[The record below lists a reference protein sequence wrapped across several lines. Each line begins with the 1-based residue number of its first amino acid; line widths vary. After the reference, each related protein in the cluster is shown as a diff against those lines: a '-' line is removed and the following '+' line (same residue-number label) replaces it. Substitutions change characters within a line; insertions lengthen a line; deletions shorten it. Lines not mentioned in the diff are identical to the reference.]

1 MSETAAKTGGA
12 AGDNNNKKYS
22 KLPSAGGSLDEL
34 VQYVT
39 LHVRKPTPLSGVI
52 LPFVPLY
59 LTAFYLWI
67 YVYKTQEHELNALDG
82 AAPEPATNIN
92 AGANDGAAWND
103 IGFIAVVAIA
113 FLHVLTLLF
122 CYWSVHVLAFLTCRR
137 VKQPAPG
144 VLAKVVPTQ
153 NNGNS
158 KIVPIRSLKLED
170 GSPQYYL
177 VFQKTK
183 YVWDAEKATFR
194 AVEFPVN
201 NLLSSYAR
209 SYGLE
214 TEEAIKTATQTYG
227 NNEMEMV
234 VPEFHELFIERAT
247 APFFVFQVFSV
258 GLWCMDDFWYYS
270 LFTLFMLIAFE
281 CTIVKQQ
288 LRNMSEIRK
297 MGNKPHFIYAL
308 RQRKWRHIGSDE
320 LLPGD
325 LVSITRSQNDNIV
338 PCDVVILRGSCIVDE
353 SMLTGESVPQ
363 MKESLESLQDL
374 NTELDVE
381 GDGKLMVLY
390 GGTKVVQ
397 HTAPSKESMRAPDG
411 GCIGYVIRTGFNTS
425 QGKLL
430 RTILFG
436 ANRATE
442 NNAETF
448 AFIAFLMVFAVAAAS
463 YVWVKGSEDPER
475 NRYKLFLECALIL
488 TSIIPPDLP
497 IELTLAVNTSLIQL
511 TKLYVFCT
519 EPFRIPFAGKVQIC
533 CFDKTG
539 TLTTDNLMVEG
550 IAGLRPNGKCVPID
564 EAEDSTIQVL
574 ACCHSL
580 VLLDDGLV
588 GDPLEKAALAAVDWN
603 LTKSDSVIP
612 KRGKLKPLRIV
623 QRYFFSSALKRMSVL
638 AGYLVPFSND
648 INYIGAVKGAPE
660 VIMGMLKEVPSDY
673 EKIYLEYARR
683 GARVMALGIKEFG
696 SLPSHRI
703 RELKREDV
711 ECDLT
716 FAGFVIISC
725 PMKPDSKSVIKELVQ
740 SSHKVLMIT
749 GDSPLTACH
758 VARELRFTHKKMLIL
773 TPPGRLDEWSWMS
786 VDGDQSYPLDIG
798 ITRKNI
804 AMLLATND
812 LCITGEGLLHLKQH
826 HHQYML
832 QLLPQVTVCA
842 RFAPKQKE
850 YIITTLKQLG
860 YYTLMCGDG
869 TNDVGALKHA
879 HVGVSLL
886 TSAPV
891 KRKRTE
897 EELQQINAA
906 ATAAAT
912 AAAAAAN
919 QQLSPRERALR
930 RRQEHMNQTQARLQN
945 ALRDM
950 EEQTMVKLGDASIA
964 APFTSK
970 LSSIVC
976 VNHIIKQ
983 GRCTLVTTLQM
994 FKILALNALIQ
1005 AYCQSVLYIDGVKF
1019 SDTQATIQG
1028 ILVAACFLFITR
1040 SKPLKSLS
1048 KVAPLPNIFNLYT
1061 ISTILTQFAVHF
1073 GALYYLTSEASALAP
1088 PRVGK
1093 VKLYIDMDAD
1103 EKGKYDPNIV
1113 SSTVY
1118 IICISLQVATIAVNY
1133 KGHPFMESLRANRML
1148 MFAIGA
1154 SGALVLLLTSG
1165 AVPGLTEF
1173 FEIVN
1178 FPASVSIF
1186 YLSIFSYRVLNAAP
1200 YCLQFRSKLLTVLIM
1215 DIVGAFLLD
1224 RICSFLFG
1232 ETRRKSKVLNC

>member
-1 MSETAAKTGGA
+1 MSGGKVPGKSVA
-12 AGDNNNKKYS
+12 GGDNNNTNTAKIKEET
-22 KLPSAGGSLDEL
+22 KLDDL
-34 VQYVT
+34 VEYVT
-39 LHVRKPTPLSGVI
+39 LYKRIPTLLSGVI

-59 LTAFYLWI
+59 GIAFYLWI
-67 YVYKTQEHELNALDG
+67 YVYGAG
-82 AAPEPATNIN
+82 AAA
-92 AGANDGAAWND
+92 AGATTAALIGEKQENQTVAEDFTWND
-103 IGFIAVVAIA
+103 VGFIAVVAIA
-113 FLHVLTLLF
+113 FLHILTLLF
-122 CYWSVHVLAFLTCRR
+122 CYWNVHVLAFLTCRR
-137 VKQPAPG
+137 CLKPG
-144 VLAKVVPTQ
+144 LDVLAKVVPTA

-158 KIVPIRSLKLED
+158 KIVPMQYEKNLK
-170 GSPQYYL
+170 QFYMI
-177 VFQKTK
+177 FQKTK
-183 YVWDAEKATFR
+183 YVWHEEKQTFQ
-194 AVEFPVN
+194 AIEFPVN
-201 NLLSSYAR
+201 EELSKYVNSR
-209 SYGLE
+209 GLE
-214 TEEAIKTATQTYG
+214 TEDALKHARVTYG
-227 NNEMEMV
+227 NNEMQMV
-234 VPEFHELFIERAT
+234 VPEFHELFVERAT

-258 GLWCMDDFWYYS
+258 GLWCMDDYWYYS

-297 MGNKPHFIYAL
+297 MGNKPYLIYVL
-308 RQRKWRHIGSDE
+308 RQNKWRHIESNE
-320 LLPGD
+320 LVPGD
-325 LVSITRSQNDNIV
+325 IVSITRSQNDNLV

-363 MKESLESLQDL
+363 MKESLESLDQL
-374 NTELDVE
+374 NTRLDVE
-381 GDGKLMVLY
+381 GEGKLFVLF

-397 HTAPSKESMRAPDG
+397 HTAPTKESMRAPDG
-411 GCIGYVIRTGFNTS
+411 GCIGYVVRTGFNTS

-442 NNAETF
+442 NNVETF

-488 TSIIPPDLP
+488 TAIIPPDLP

-511 TKLYVFCT
+511 TKLFVFCT

-550 IAGLRPNGKCVPID
+550 IAGLTSNSTCQPI
-564 EAEDSTIQVL
+564 EDAPPQSIQVL

-580 VLLDDGLV
+580 ALLDDGLV
-588 GDPLEKAALAAVDWN
+588 GDPLEKATLAAVDWH
-603 LTKSDSVIP
+603 LTKTDSVIP
-612 KRGKLKPLRIV
+612 KRAQMKPLKIV
-623 QRYFFSSALKRMSVL
+623 QRYHFSSALKRMSVL
-638 AGYLVPFSND
+638 ASYLIPYSND

-660 VIMGMLKEVPSDY
+660 VIQKMLTTVPEDY
-673 EKIYLEYARR
+673 EKVYLEYARR
-683 GARVMALGIKEFG
+683 GARVLALGIKEFG
-696 SLPSHRI
+696 SLGVQRI
-703 RELKREDV
+703 RELKRDEV

-725 PMKPDSKSVIKELVQ
+725 PMKPDSKSVIKELIQ
-740 SSHKVLMIT
+740 SSHKVVMIT
-749 GDSPLTACH
+749 GDNPLTACH
-758 VARELRFTHKKMLIL
+758 VAKELRFTRKKLLIL
-773 TPPGRLDEWSWMS
+773 TPPSTEEQPWSWVS
-786 VDGDQSYPLDIG
+786 IDGDQKHPLDTSGRDKSISL
-798 ITRKNI
+798 
-804 AMLLATND
+804 LLATHD
-812 LCITGEGLLHLKQH
+812 LCITGDGLLQLKLNH
-826 HHQYML
+826 PQYML
-832 QLLPQVTVCA
+832 KILPHITVCA

-850 YIITTLKQLG
+850 YVITTLKQLG
-860 YYTLMCGDG
+860 YCTLMCGDG

-879 HVGVSLL
+879 NVGVSLL

-891 KRKRTE
+891 KRKRTD

-906 ATAAAT
+906 AN
-912 AAAAAAN
+912 AAAAAAQAQAN

-930 RRQEHMNQTQARLQN
+930 RRQEHINQTQARLQS

-970 LSSIVC
+970 SSSIMC

-1019 SDTQATIQG
+1019 SDTQATMQG
-1028 ILVAACFLFITR
+1028 IFIAACFLFITR
-1040 SKPLKSLS
+1040 SKPLKTLS
-1048 KVAPLPNIFNLYT
+1048 KVAPLPNIFNFYT
-1061 ISTILTQFAVHF
+1061 ISTILTQFAIHF
-1073 GALYYLTSEASALAP
+1073 GTLYYLTSEASKLAP

-1093 VKLYIDMDAD
+1093 VKLYIDMDAE
-1103 EKGKYDPNIV
+1103 EKTKYDPNIV

-1133 KGHPFMESLRANRML
+1133 KGHPFMESLRSNRML
-1148 MFAIGA
+1148 MYAIGA
-1154 SGALVLLLTSG
+1154 SIALVLLLTTG
-1165 AVPGLTEF
+1165 LAPELTEF
-1173 FEIVN
+1173 FEIID
-1178 FPASVSIF
+1178 FPTD
-1186 YLSIFSYRVLNAAP
+1186 
-1200 YCLQFRSKLLTVLIM
+1200 FRKTLLTVLIL
-1215 DIVGAFLLD
+1215 DILGAFALD

>member
-1 MSETAAKTGGA
+1 MSVSATTGGA
-12 AGDNNNKKYS
+12 AGDNNNKNNKKNYT
-22 KLPSAGGSLDEL
+22 KLPPAALDDL
-34 VQYVT
+34 VKYVT
-39 LHVRKPTPLSGVI
+39 LHVRKPTPLSGVV

-67 YVYKTQEHELNALDG
+67 YVYKSHDIEAVQET
-82 AAPEPATNIN
+82 AAAATNTNEVQPLDN
-92 AGANDGAAWND
+92 AANAAWND

-144 VLAKVVPTQ
+144 VLAKVVPTA

-170 GSPQYYL
+170 GQQQYYL

-183 YVWDAEKATFR
+183 YVWDPDKAIFR

-201 NLLSSYAR
+201 KLLSTYASSR
-209 SYGLE
+209 GLE
-214 TEEAIKTATQTYG
+214 TEQSIKTAMQTYG
-227 NNEMEMV
+227 NNEMDMV

-297 MGNKPHFIYAL
+297 MGNKPYFIYAL
-308 RQRKWRHIGSDE
+308 RQNKWRQIGSDE

-338 PCDVVILRGSCIVDE
+338 PCDVVVLRGTCIVDE

-363 MKESLESLQDL
+363 MKESLESLQQL
-374 NTELDVE
+374 NTELDAE
-381 GDGKLMVLY
+381 GEGKLTVLF

-550 IAGLRPNGKCVPID
+550 IAGLSPNGKCVPID
-564 EAEDSTIQVL
+564 EAEDNTIQVL

-580 VLLDDGLV
+580 AVLDDGMV

-623 QRYFFSSALKRMSVL
+623 QRYHFSSALKRMSVL
-638 AGYLVPFSND
+638 AGYLVPFSNE
-648 INYIGAVKGAPE
+648 IKYIGAVKGAPE
-660 VIMGMLKEVPSDY
+660 VIMGMLKDVPGNY

-696 SLPSHRI
+696 NLSGQSI
-703 RELKREDV
+703 REVKREDV
-711 ECDLT
+711 ECELI

-725 PMKPDSKSVIKELVQ
+725 PMKPDSKAVIKELVQ

-758 VARELRFTHKKMLIL
+758 VARELRFTNKKLVIL
-773 TPPGRLDEWSWMS
+773 TPPQNERDGEWSWVS
-786 VDGDQSYPLDIG
+786 IDGDRTYPLDDSKSS
-798 ITRKNI
+798 KNI
-804 AMLLATND
+804 SMLLSAND
-812 LCITGEGLLHLKQH
+812 LCITGEGLQYMQQA

-832 QLLPQVTVCA
+832 KVLPQVTVCA

-891 KRKRTE
+891 KRNRTE
-897 EELQQINAA
+897 DELRQINAA
-906 ATAAAT
+906 ATAA

-930 RRQEHMNQTQARLQN
+930 RRQEHIDRTQARLQS

-950 EEQTMVKLGDASIA
+950 EDQTMVKLGDASIA

-970 LSSIVC
+970 LSSIMC
-976 VNHIIKQ
+976 VNHIVKQ

-1019 SDTQATIQG
+1019 SDTQATMQG
-1028 ILVAACFLFITR
+1028 IFIAACFLFITR
-1040 SKPLKSLS
+1040 SKPLKTLS

-1073 GALYYLTSEASALAP
+1073 GTLYYLTSEATALAP

-1093 VKLYIDMDAD
+1093 VKLYIDMDNE
-1103 EKGKYDPNIV
+1103 EKTKYDPNIV

-1118 IICISLQVATIAVNY
+1118 IICVSLQVATIAVNY

-1148 MFAIGA
+1148 MCAIGA
-1154 SGALVLLLTSG
+1154 SAALVLFLTTG
-1165 AVPGLTEF
+1165 VVPGLTQF
-1173 FEIVN
+1173 FEIVD
-1178 FPASVSIF
+1178 FPA
-1186 YLSIFSYRVLNAAP
+1186 N
-1200 YCLQFRSKLLTVLIM
+1200 FRQTLLLVLIV
-1215 DIVGAFLLD
+1215 DIVGAFALD

>member
-1 MSETAAKTGGA
+1 MSETAAKKCRA

-22 KLPSAGGSLDEL
+22 KLPSAGGSLDDL

-39 LHVRKPTPLSGVI
+39 LHVRKPTPLSGVV

-67 YVYKTQEHELNALDG
+67 YVYKNHDTVSEDTPVESGNTVS
-82 AAPEPATNIN
+82 ETIE
-92 AGANDGAAWND
+92 GAAWND

-137 VKQPAPG
+137 VKLPALG
-144 VLAKVVPTQ
+144 VLAKVVPTE

-158 KIVPIRSLKLED
+158 KIVPIRSLKLENGTD
-170 GSPQYYL
+170 QFYL

-183 YVWDAEKATFR
+183 YVWDADKATFR

-227 NNEMEMV
+227 NNEMDMV

-270 LFTLFMLIAFE
+270 LFTLFMLVAFE

-297 MGNKPHFIYAL
+297 MGNKPYLIYAL
-308 RQRKWRHIGSDE
+308 RQKKWRQIASDE

-338 PCDVVILRGSCIVDE
+338 PCDVVILRGTCIVDE

-363 MKESLESLQDL
+363 MKESLESLQQLD
-374 NTELDVE
+374 TELDVE
-381 GDGKLMVLY
+381 GEGKLMVLY

-397 HTAPSKESMRAPDG
+397 HTPPSKESLRAPDG

-442 NNAETF
+442 NNSETF

-580 VLLDDGLV
+580 ALLDDGLV

-612 KRGKLKPLRIV
+612 KRSKLKPLRII

-638 AGYLVPFSND
+638 AGYLKPFSND

-660 VIMGMLKEVPSDY
+660 VIMGMLKTVPSDY
-673 EKIYLEYARR
+673 EK
-683 GARVMALGIKEFG
+683 V
-696 SLPSHRI
+696 
-703 RELKREDV
+703 
-711 ECDLT
+711 
-716 FAGFVIISC
+716 
-725 PMKPDSKSVIKELVQ
+725 
-740 SSHKVLMIT
+740 
-749 GDSPLTACH
+749 
-758 VARELRFTHKKMLIL
+758 RFT
-773 TPPGRLDEWSWMS
+773 D
-786 VDGDQSYPLDIG
+786 
-798 ITRKNI
+798 
-804 AMLLATND
+804 
-812 LCITGEGLLHLKQH
+812 C
-826 HHQYML
+826 
-832 QLLPQVTVCA
+832 
-842 RFAPKQKE
+842 
-850 YIITTLKQLG
+850 
-860 YYTLMCGDG
+860 
-869 TNDVGALKHA
+869 
-879 HVGVSLL
+879 
-886 TSAPV
+886 
-891 KRKRTE
+891 
-897 EELQQINAA
+897 
-906 ATAAAT
+906 
-912 AAAAAAN
+912 
-919 QQLSPRERALR
+919 
-930 RRQEHMNQTQARLQN
+930 
-945 ALRDM
+945 
-950 EEQTMVKLGDASIA
+950 
-964 APFTSK
+964 
-970 LSSIVC
+970 
-976 VNHIIKQ
+976 
-983 GRCTLVTTLQM
+983 
-994 FKILALNALIQ
+994 
-1005 AYCQSVLYIDGVKF
+1005 
-1019 SDTQATIQG
+1019 
-1028 ILVAACFLFITR
+1028 
-1040 SKPLKSLS
+1040 
-1048 KVAPLPNIFNLYT
+1048 
-1061 ISTILTQFAVHF
+1061 
-1073 GALYYLTSEASALAP
+1073 
-1088 PRVGK
+1088 
-1093 VKLYIDMDAD
+1093 
-1103 EKGKYDPNIV
+1103 
-1113 SSTVY
+1113 
-1118 IICISLQVATIAVNY
+1118 
-1133 KGHPFMESLRANRML
+1133 
-1148 MFAIGA
+1148 
-1154 SGALVLLLTSG
+1154 
-1165 AVPGLTEF
+1165 
-1173 FEIVN
+1173 
-1178 FPASVSIF
+1178 
-1186 YLSIFSYRVLNAAP
+1186 
-1200 YCLQFRSKLLTVLIM
+1200 
-1215 DIVGAFLLD
+1215 
-1224 RICSFLFG
+1224 
-1232 ETRRKSKVLNC
+1232 

>member
-1 MSETAAKTGGA
+1 MSALAATTGGA
-12 AGDNNNKKYS
+12 AGDNNNKKTNRNNF
-22 KLPSAGGSLDEL
+22 KNLPTAALDDL

-39 LHVRKPTPLSGVI
+39 LYVRKPTLISGVV

-67 YVYKTQEHELNALDG
+67 YVYKGQGDDVQNSKNESGNED
-82 AAPEPATNIN
+82 
-92 AGANDGAAWND
+92 AAWND

-113 FLHVLTLLF
+113 FLHILTMLF

-137 VKQPAPG
+137 VKKPAAG
-144 VLAKVVPTQ
+144 VLAKVVPTA

-158 KIVPIRSLKLED
+158 KIVPIRHLQLENGD
-170 GSPQYYL
+170 QQYYL

-183 YVWDAEKATFR
+183 YVWDEDKALFR

-201 NLLSSYAR
+201 KLLSTYASSR
-209 SYGLE
+209 GLE
-214 TEEAIKTATQTYG
+214 TEQAIKTAMQTYG
-227 NNEMEMV
+227 NNEMDMV

-297 MGNKPHFIYAL
+297 MGNKPYLIYAL
-308 RQRKWRHIGSDE
+308 RQNKWRQIGSDE

-363 MKESLESLQDL
+363 MKESLESLQEL
-374 NTELDVE
+374 NTELDAE
-381 GDGKLMVLY
+381 GEGKLTVLF

-511 TKLYVFCT
+511 TKLFVFCT

-550 IAGLRPNGKCVPID
+550 IAGLASNGKCVPID
-564 EAEDSTIQVL
+564 EAEDSTVQVL

-580 VLLDDGLV
+580 ALLDDGLV

-623 QRYFFSSALKRMSVL
+623 QRYYFSSALKRMSVL
-638 AGYLVPFSND
+638 AGYLIPFSNE
-648 INYIGAVKGAPE
+648 ISYIGAVKGAPE
-660 VIMGMLKEVPSDY
+660 VIMGMLKEVPADY
-673 EKIYLEYARR
+673 EKVYLEYARR

-696 SLPSHRI
+696 SLGGQRV

-725 PMKPDSKSVIKELVQ
+725 PMKPDSKAVIKELVQ

-758 VARELRFTHKKMLIL
+758 VARELRFTNKKLLIL
-773 TPPGRLDEWSWMS
+773 TPPPNESSDTWSWVS
-786 VDGDQSYPLDIG
+786 IDGDRTYPLDDVKG
-798 ITRKNI
+798 DKNI
-804 AMLLATND
+804 SMLLAAND
-812 LCITGEGLLHLKQH
+812 LCITGEGLLYLQQAH
-826 HHQYML
+826 HSYML
-832 QLLPQVTVCA
+832 KVLPQVTVCA

-886 TSAPV
+886 TSAPA
-891 KRKRTE
+891 KRKRTD
-897 EELQQINAA
+897 EELRQINAA
-906 ATAAAT
+906 ATAAA
-912 AAAAAAN
+912 AAAVAAN
-919 QQLSPRERALR
+919 QQLSPRERAMR
-930 RRQEHMNQTQARLQN
+930 RRQEHIDRTQARLQS

-950 EEQTMVKLGDASIA
+950 DEQTMVKLGDASIA

-970 LSSIVC
+970 LSSIMC

-1019 SDTQATIQG
+1019 SDTQATMQG
-1028 ILVAACFLFITR
+1028 IFIAACFLFITR
-1040 SKPLKSLS
+1040 SKPLKTLS

-1073 GALYYLTSEASALAP
+1073 GTLYYLTSEATALAP

-1093 VKLYIDMDAD
+1093 VKLYIDMDNE
-1103 EKGKYDPNIV
+1103 EKTKYDPNIV

-1118 IICISLQVATIAVNY
+1118 IICVSLQVATIAVNY

-1148 MFAIGA
+1148 LCAIGA
-1154 SGALVLLLTSG
+1154 SAALVLFLTTG
-1165 AVPGLTEF
+1165 IVPGLTQF
-1173 FEIVN
+1173 FEIVDFPTN
-1178 FPASVSIF
+1178 F
-1186 YLSIFSYRVLNAAP
+1186 R
-1200 YCLQFRSKLLTVLIM
+1200 QTLLLVLIV
-1215 DIVGAFLLD
+1215 DIVGAFALD

>member
-1 MSETAAKTGGA
+1 MTDA
-12 AGDNNNKKYS
+12 AGAGNRRGPAGDTNTDRTVKT
-22 KLPSAGGSLDEL
+22 LAGGVKEAARLDDL
-34 VQYVT
+34 VQYVS
-39 LHVRKPTPLSGVI
+39 LHVRIPTPLSGVV

-59 LTAFYLWI
+59 LAAFYLWI
-67 YVYKTQEHELNALDG
+67 HVYGGETTPSDKSDYEVISGENSTSTD
-82 AAPEPATNIN
+82 ATTTV
-92 AGANDGAAWND
+92 WND
-103 IGFIAVVAIA
+103 VGFIGVVAIA
-113 FLHVLTLLF
+113 FLHILTLLF

-137 VKQPAPG
+137 VKLPG
-144 VLAKVVPTQ
+144 ANVLAKVVPTA

-158 KIVPIRSLKLED
+158 KIVPVRSATLED
-170 GSPQYYL
+170 GSTQYFL

-183 YVWDAEKATFR
+183 YVWNEDRKTFR

-201 NLLSSYAR
+201 GLLSTYSASR
-209 SYGLE
+209 GLE
-214 TEEAIKTATQTYG
+214 TEEAIKRATNTYG
-227 NNEMEMV
+227 NNEMDMV

-258 GLWCMDDFWYYS
+258 GLWCMDDYWYYS

-297 MGNKPHFIYAL
+297 MGNKPYLIYAF
-308 RQRKWRHIGSDE
+308 RQNKWRHIGSDE

-325 LVSITRSQNDNIV
+325 LVSVTRSQNDNIV
-338 PCDVVILRGSCIVDE
+338 PCDLVILRGSCIVDE

-363 MKESLESLQDL
+363 MKESLESLDNL
-374 NTELDVE
+374 DTELDAE
-381 GDGKLMVLY
+381 GDGKLFVLF

-397 HTAPSKESMRAPDG
+397 HTAPTKESLRAPDG

-442 NNAETF
+442 NNVETF

-475 NRYKLFLECALIL
+475 NRYKLFLECTLIL
-488 TSIIPPDLP
+488 TAIIPPDLP

-511 TKLYVFCT
+511 TKLFVFCT

-550 IAGLRPNGKCVPID
+550 IAGLAPNGVCVPIE
-564 EAEDSTIQVL
+564 EAEANTVQVL

-580 VLLDDGLV
+580 ALLDDGLV
-588 GDPLEKAALAAVDWN
+588 GDPLEKATLAAVDWN
-603 LTKSDSVIP
+603 LTKMDSVIP
-612 KRGKLKPLRIV
+612 KRPQLKPLKIV
-623 QRYFFSSALKRMSVL
+623 QRYHFSSALKRMSVL
-638 AGYLVPFSND
+638 AGYLMPYSNEVKH
-648 INYIGAVKGAPE
+648 IGAVKGAPE
-660 VIMGMLKEVPSDY
+660 VIQGMLSKVPADY
-673 EKIYLEYARR
+673 EKVYLEYARR
-683 GARVMALGIKEFG
+683 GARVLALGIKEFG
-696 SLPSHRI
+696 TLGNQKV
-703 RELKREDV
+703 RELKREEV

-725 PMKPDSKSVIKELVQ
+725 PMKPDSKAVIKELIQ
-740 SSHKVLMIT
+740 SSHKVVMIT
-749 GDSPLTACH
+749 GDNPLTACH
-758 VARELRFTHKKMLIL
+758 VARELRFTRKKLLIL
-773 TPPGRLDEWSWMS
+773 TPSSGDTFNWVS
-786 VDGDQSYPLDIG
+786 VDGDQKYDLERRNSKRSIS
-798 ITRKNI
+798 
-804 AMLLATND
+804 MLLATHD
-812 LCITGEGLLHLKQH
+812 LCITGEGL
-826 HHQYML
+826 QYL
-832 QLLPQVTVCA
+832 QLNDQQYLRQVLPQITVCA

-850 YIITTLKQLG
+850 FVITQLKQLG
-860 YYTLMCGDG
+860 YCTLMCGDG

-879 HVGVSLL
+879 NVGVSLL

-897 EELQQINAA
+897 EEQQQAA
-906 ATAAAT
+906 AN
-912 AAAAAAN
+912 AAAAAAQIAAANNAN
-919 QQLSPRERALR
+919 QQLTPRERALR
-930 RRQEHMNQTQARLQN
+930 RRQEQINQTQARLQN

-970 LSSIVC
+970 SSSIMC

-1019 SDTQATIQG
+1019 SDTQATMQG
-1028 ILVAACFLFITR
+1028 IFIAACFLFITR
-1040 SKPLKSLS
+1040 AKPLKTLS
-1048 KVAPLPNIFNLYT
+1048 KVAPLPNIFNFYT
-1061 ISTILTQFAVHF
+1061 ISTILSQFAVHF
-1073 GALYYLTSEASALAP
+1073 GTLYYLTSRANELAP

-1103 EKGKYDPNIV
+1103 EKTKYEPNIV

-1133 KGHPFMESLRANRML
+1133 KGHPFMESLRSNRML
-1148 MFAIGA
+1148 MYAIGA
-1154 SGALVLLLTSG
+1154 SAALVLLLSTG
-1165 AVPGLTEF
+1165 LAPELTEF
-1173 FEIVN
+1173 FEIID
-1178 FPASVSIF
+1178 FPKDFRQI
-1186 YLSIFSYRVLNAAP
+1186 LLGVL
-1200 YCLQFRSKLLTVLIM
+1200 VL
-1215 DIVGAFLLD
+1215 DIVGAFALD
-1224 RICSFLFG
+1224 RVCSFLFG
-1232 ETRRKSKVLNC
+1232 ETRRAAKS

>member
-1 MSETAAKTGGA
+1 MTDAAGAGNRKSPAGDTNTDCMVQTLAGGA
-12 AGDNNNKKYS
+12 KEA
-22 KLPSAGGSLDEL
+22 ARLDDL
-34 VQYVT
+34 VQYVS
-39 LHVRKPTPLSGVI
+39 LHVRIPTALSGVV

-59 LTAFYLWI
+59 LAAFYLWI
-67 YVYKTQEHELNALDG
+67 HVYGGETTPSDNNNVEVISGENITSTD
-82 AAPEPATNIN
+82 ATTTV
-92 AGANDGAAWND
+92 WND
-103 IGFIAVVAIA
+103 VGFIGVVAIA

-137 VKQPAPG
+137 VKLPG
-144 VLAKVVPTQ
+144 ANVLAKVVPTA

-158 KIVPIRSLKLED
+158 KIVPVRSAKLED
-170 GSPQYYL
+170 GSTQYFL

-183 YVWDAEKATFR
+183 YVWNEDRKTFR

-201 NLLSSYAR
+201 GLLSRYSASR
-209 SYGLE
+209 GLE
-214 TEEAIKTATQTYG
+214 TEEAIKRATNTYG
-227 NNEMEMV
+227 NNEMDMV

-258 GLWCMDDFWYYS
+258 GLWCMDDYWYYS

-288 LRNMSEIRK
+288 LRNMSDIRK
-297 MGNKPHFIYAL
+297 MGNKPYLIYAF
-308 RQRKWRHIGSDE
+308 RQNKWRHMGSDE

-338 PCDVVILRGSCIVDE
+338 PCDLVILRGSCIVDE

-363 MKESLESLQDL
+363 MKESLESLDNL
-374 NTELDVE
+374 DTELDAE
-381 GDGKLMVLY
+381 GDGKLFVLF

-397 HTAPSKESMRAPDG
+397 HTAPTKESLRAPDG

-442 NNAETF
+442 NNVETF

-475 NRYKLFLECALIL
+475 NRYKLFLECTLIL
-488 TSIIPPDLP
+488 TAIIPPDLP
-497 IELTLAVNTSLIQL
+497 IELTLAVNTSLMQL
-511 TKLYVFCT
+511 TKLFVFCT

-550 IAGLRPNGKCVPID
+550 IAGLAPNGACVPIE
-564 EAEDSTIQVL
+564 EAEANTVQVL

-580 VLLDDGLV
+580 ALLDDGLV
-588 GDPLEKAALAAVDWN
+588 GDPLEKATLAAVDWN
-603 LTKSDSVIP
+603 LTKTDSVIP
-612 KRGKLKPLRIV
+612 KRSQLKPLRII
-623 QRYFFSSALKRMSVL
+623 QRYHFSSALKRMSVL
-638 AGYLVPFSND
+638 AGCLIPYSND
-648 INYIGAVKGAPE
+648 VKHIGAVKGAPE
-660 VIMGMLKEVPSDY
+660 VIQKMLREVPADY
-673 EKIYLEYARR
+673 EKVYLEYARR
-683 GARVMALGIKEFG
+683 GARVLALGIKDFG
-696 SLPSHRI
+696 ILGNQKV
-703 RELKREDV
+703 RELKREEV

-725 PMKPDSKSVIKELVQ
+725 PMKPDSKAVIKELIQ
-740 SSHKVLMIT
+740 SSHKVVMIT
-749 GDSPLTACH
+749 GDNPLTACH
-758 VARELRFTHKKMLIL
+758 VARELRFTRKKLLIL
-773 TPPGRLDEWSWMS
+773 TPSPGNTFKWVS
-786 VDGDQSYPLDIG
+786 VDGDQKYELE
-798 ITRKNI
+798 RKNSKRSI
-804 AMLLATND
+804 SLLLATHD
-812 LCITGEGLLHLKQH
+812 LCITGEGL
-826 HHQYML
+826 QYL
-832 QLLPQVTVCA
+832 QLNDKQYLRQVLPQITVCA

-850 YIITTLKQLG
+850 FVITQLKHLG
-860 YYTLMCGDG
+860 YCTLMCGDG

-879 HVGVSLL
+879 NVGVSLL

-897 EELQQINAA
+897 EEQQQ
-906 ATAAAT
+906 
-912 AAAAAAN
+912 AAAAAAAQVAAANNAN
-919 QQLSPRERALR
+919 QQLTPRERALR
-930 RRQEHMNQTQARLQN
+930 RRQEQISQTQARLQT

-950 EEQTMVKLGDASIA
+950 EEQTIVKLGDASIA

-970 LSSIVC
+970 SSSIMC

-1019 SDTQATIQG
+1019 SDTQATMQG
-1028 ILVAACFLFITR
+1028 IFIAACFLFITR
-1040 SKPLKSLS
+1040 AKPLKTLS
-1048 KVAPLPNIFNLYT
+1048 KVAPLPNIFNFYT
-1061 ISTILTQFAVHF
+1061 ISTILSQFAVHF
-1073 GALYYLTSEASALAP
+1073 GTLYYLTSKATELAP

-1103 EKGKYDPNIV
+1103 EKTKYEPNIV

-1133 KGHPFMESLRANRML
+1133 KGHPFMESLRSNRML
-1148 MFAIGA
+1148 MYAIGA
-1154 SGALVLLLTSG
+1154 SATLVLLLSTG
-1165 AVPGLTEF
+1165 LAPELTEF
-1173 FEIVN
+1173 FEIID
-1178 FPASVSIF
+1178 FPTDFRKILLGVLVLDIF
-1186 YLSIFSYRVLNAAP
+1186 
-1200 YCLQFRSKLLTVLIM
+1200 
-1215 DIVGAFLLD
+1215 GAFALD

-1232 ETRRKSKVLNC
+1232 ETRRAAKS

>member
-1 MSETAAKTGGA
+1 ATSMSVATPKSGA
-12 AGDNNNKKYS
+12 AGDNNKNPNS
-22 KLPSAGGSLDEL
+22 KLPSSALDDL

-39 LHVRKPTPLSGVI
+39 LHVRKPTPLSGVV

-67 YVYKTQEHELNALDG
+67 YVYKGHDTETLPAASEETPG
-82 AAPEPATNIN
+82 AEIAVATPA
-92 AGANDGAAWND
+92 AGDDGAAWND

-122 CYWSVHVLAFLTCRR
+122 CYWSVHVLAFLTCSR
-137 VKQPAPG
+137 VKKPAAG
-144 VLAKVVPTQ
+144 VLAKVVPTE
-153 NNGNS
+153 NNGNA
-158 KIVPIRSLKLED
+158 KIVPIRSLRLED
-170 GSPQYYL
+170 GSLQYYL

-183 YVWDAEKATFR
+183 YVWNDDKKTFR

-201 NLLSSYAR
+201 QLLSSYAS

-227 NNEMEMV
+227 NNEMDMV

-297 MGNKPHFIYAL
+297 MGNKPYLIYAL
-308 RQRKWRHIGSDE
+308 RQKKWRQIASDE

-363 MKESLESLQDL
+363 MKESLESLQQLD
-374 NTELDVE
+374 NELDVE

-511 TKLYVFCT
+511 TKLFVFCT

-550 IAGLRPNGKCVPID
+550 IAGLAPTGAKCVPIE
-564 EAEDSTIQVL
+564 EAQDSTIQVL

-580 VLLDDGLV
+580 ALLDDGLV

-623 QRYFFSSALKRMSVL
+623 QRYYFSSALKRMSVL
-638 AGYLVPFSND
+638 AGYLMPFSND
-648 INYIGAVKGAPE
+648 VNYIGAVKGAPE
-660 VIMGMLKEVPSDY
+660 IIQRMLKEVPSDY

-696 SLPSHRI
+696 TLGGQRV
-703 RELKREDV
+703 RELKREEV
-711 ECDLT
+711 ECDLI

-725 PMKPDSKSVIKELVQ
+725 PMKPDSKSVVKELVQ

-758 VARELRFTHKKMLIL
+758 VARELRFTTKKLVIL
-773 TPPGRLDEWSWMS
+773 TPPQEGRTDNWSWLT
-786 VDGDQSYPLDIG
+786 VDGDRSYALDD
-798 ITRKNI
+798 TKSKKNI
-804 AMLLATND
+804 TMLLSTND
-812 LCITGEGLLHLKQH
+812 LCITGEGLQYLQQSHP
-826 HHQYML
+826 QYMR

-906 ATAAAT
+906 ATAAA
-912 AAAAAAN
+912 AAAQAQAN
-919 QQLSPRERALR
+919 QQLSPRERAMR
-930 RRQEHMNQTQARLQN
+930 RRQEHINQTQARLQN
-945 ALRDM
+945 AIRDM

-970 LSSIVC
+970 LSSIMC

-1019 SDTQATIQG
+1019 SDTQATMQG
-1028 ILVAACFLFITR
+1028 IFVAACFLFITR
-1040 SKPLKSLS
+1040 SKPLKTLS

-1061 ISTILTQFAVHF
+1061 ITTILTQFAVHF

-1093 VKLYIDMDAD
+1093 VKLYIDMDNE
-1103 EKGKYDPNIV
+1103 EKTKYDPNIV

-1148 MFAIGA
+1148 MCAIGA
-1154 SGALVLLLTSG
+1154 SAALVLFLTTG
-1165 AVPGLTEF
+1165 AVPGLTQF
-1173 FEIVN
+1173 FEIVD
-1178 FPASVSIF
+1178 FPANF
-1186 YLSIFSYRVLNAAP
+1186 RVT
-1200 YCLQFRSKLLTVLIM
+1200 LLTVLIV
-1215 DIVGAFLLD
+1215 DIVGAFALD

-1232 ETRRKSKVLNC
+1232 ETRSKSKVLNC

>member
-1 MSETAAKTGGA
+1 MTDAAGAGNRKGPAGDTNADCPEQTLAGGA
-12 AGDNNNKKYS
+12 KEA
-22 KLPSAGGSLDEL
+22 ARLDDL
-34 VQYVT
+34 VQYVS
-39 LHVRKPTPLSGVI
+39 LHVRIPTALSGVV

-59 LTAFYLWI
+59 LAAFYLWI
-67 YVYKTQEHELNALDG
+67 HVYGGDTTPSDNNNNEVVSGENST
-82 AAPEPATNIN
+82 ATD
-92 AGANDGAAWND
+92 ATTTVWND
-103 IGFIAVVAIA
+103 VGFIGVVAIA

-137 VKQPAPG
+137 VKLPG
-144 VLAKVVPTQ
+144 ANVLAKVVPTA

-158 KIVPIRSLKLED
+158 KIVPVRSAKLDD
-170 GSPQYYL
+170 GSTQYFL

-183 YVWDAEKATFR
+183 YVWNEDRKTFR

-201 NLLSSYAR
+201 GLLSRYSASR
-209 SYGLE
+209 GLE
-214 TEEAIKTATQTYG
+214 TEEAIKRATNTYG
-227 NNEMEMV
+227 NNEMDMV

-258 GLWCMDDFWYYS
+258 GLWCMDDYWYYS

-297 MGNKPHFIYAL
+297 MGNKPYLIYAF
-308 RQRKWRHIGSDE
+308 RQNKWRHIGSDE

-325 LVSITRSQNDNIV
+325 LVSVTRSQNDNIV
-338 PCDVVILRGSCIVDE
+338 PCDLVILRGSCIVDE

-363 MKESLESLQDL
+363 MKESLESLDNL
-374 NTELDVE
+374 DTELDAE
-381 GDGKLMVLY
+381 GDGKLFVLF

-397 HTAPSKESMRAPDG
+397 HTAPTKESLRAPDG

-442 NNAETF
+442 NNVETF

-475 NRYKLFLECALIL
+475 NRYKLFLECTLIL
-488 TSIIPPDLP
+488 TAIIPPDLP

-511 TKLYVFCT
+511 TKLFVFCT

-550 IAGLRPNGKCVPID
+550 IAGLAPNGACVPIE
-564 EAEDSTIQVL
+564 EAEGNTVQVL

-580 VLLDDGLV
+580 ALLDDGLV
-588 GDPLEKAALAAVDWN
+588 GDPLEKATLAAVDWN
-603 LTKSDSVIP
+603 LTKMDSVIP
-612 KRGKLKPLRIV
+612 KRPQFKPLKIV
-623 QRYFFSSALKRMSVL
+623 QRYHFSSALKRMSVL
-638 AGYLVPFSND
+638 AGYLMPYSNEVKH
-648 INYIGAVKGAPE
+648 IGAVKGAPE
-660 VIMGMLKEVPSDY
+660 VIQKMLREVPADY
-673 EKIYLEYARR
+673 EKVYLEYARR
-683 GARVMALGIKEFG
+683 GARVLALGIKEFG
-696 SLPSHRI
+696 TLGNQKV
-703 RELKREDV
+703 RELKREEV

-725 PMKPDSKSVIKELVQ
+725 PMKPDSKAVIKELIQ
-740 SSHKVLMIT
+740 SSHKVVMIT
-749 GDSPLTACH
+749 GDNPLTACH
-758 VARELRFTHKKMLIL
+758 VARELRFTRKKLLIM
-773 TPPGRLDEWSWMS
+773 TPSPGNTFKWVS
-786 VDGDQSYPLDIG
+786 VDGDQKYDLD
-798 ITRKNI
+798 RKNSKRSTS
-804 AMLLATND
+804 MLLATHD
-812 LCITGEGLLHLKQH
+812 LCITGEGL
-826 HHQYML
+826 QYL
-832 QLLPQVTVCA
+832 QLNDQKYLREVLPQITVCA

-850 YIITTLKQLG
+850 FVITQLKQLG
-860 YYTLMCGDG
+860 YCTLMCGDG

-879 HVGVSLL
+879 NVGVSLL

-897 EELQQINAA
+897 EEQQQAA
-906 ATAAAT
+906 ATAAASAAQV
-912 AAAAAAN
+912 AAANNAN
-919 QQLSPRERALR
+919 QQLTPRERALR
-930 RRQEHMNQTQARLQN
+930 RRQEQINQTQARLQ
-945 ALRDM
+945 ASLRDM

-970 LSSIVC
+970 SSSIMC

-1019 SDTQATIQG
+1019 SDTQATMQG
-1028 ILVAACFLFITR
+1028 IFIAACFLFITR
-1040 SKPLKSLS
+1040 AKPLKTLS
-1048 KVAPLPNIFNLYT
+1048 KVAPLPNIFNFYT
-1061 ISTILTQFAVHF
+1061 ISTILSQFAVHF
-1073 GALYYLTSEASALAP
+1073 GTLYYLTSKATELAP

-1103 EKGKYDPNIV
+1103 EKTKYEPNIV

-1133 KGHPFMESLRANRML
+1133 KGHPFMESLRSNRML
-1148 MFAIGA
+1148 MYAIGA
-1154 SGALVLLLTSG
+1154 SATLVLLLSTG
-1165 AVPGLTEF
+1165 LAPELTEF
-1173 FEIVN
+1173 FEIID
-1178 FPASVSIF
+1178 FPTDFRKI
-1186 YLSIFSYRVLNAAP
+1186 LLGVL
-1200 YCLQFRSKLLTVLIM
+1200 VL
-1215 DIVGAFLLD
+1215 DILGAFALD
-1224 RICSFLFG
+1224 RVCSFLFG
-1232 ETRRKSKVLNC
+1232 ETRRAAKS

>member
-1 MSETAAKTGGA
+1 MSELDAESDGKEMGVGSPRGADGDAENRKGALSTA
-12 AGDNNNKKYS
+12 
-22 KLPSAGGSLDEL
+22 KLDDL
-34 VQYVT
+34 VQYVS
-39 LHVRKPTPLSGVI
+39 LHVRIPTPLTGVV

-59 LTAFYLWI
+59 LGAFYLWI
-67 YVYKTQEHELNALDG
+67 HVYGSNSPGEDDFVP
-82 AAPEPATNIN
+82 PENSTTTDV
-92 AGANDGAAWND
+92 GTTWND
-103 IGFIAVVAIA
+103 VGFIGVLAIA

-137 VKQPAPG
+137 VKLPG
-144 VLAKVVPTQ
+144 PNVLAKVVPTA

-158 KIVPIRSLKLED
+158 KIVPVRSAKLED
-170 GSPQYYL
+170 GTTQYYL

-183 YVWDAEKATFR
+183 YVWCQDRKTFR
-194 AVEFPVN
+194 SVEFPVN
-201 NLLSSYAR
+201 GLLSSYASSR
-209 SYGLE
+209 GLE
-214 TEEAIKTATQTYG
+214 SDEAIKASTLTYG
-227 NNEMEMV
+227 NNEMDMV

-258 GLWCMDDFWYYS
+258 GLWCMDDYWYYS

-297 MGNKPHFIYAL
+297 MGNKPYQIYAF
-308 RQRKWRHIGSDE
+308 RQNKWRHIGSDE

-325 LVSITRSQNDNIV
+325 LISVTRSQNDNLV
-338 PCDVVILRGSCIVDE
+338 PCDLVILRGSCIVDE

-363 MKESLESLQDL
+363 MKESLESLDNL
-374 NTELDVE
+374 DTELDTDGE
-381 GDGKLMVLY
+381 GKLFVLF

-397 HTAPSKESMRAPDG
+397 HTAPTKESLRAPDG

-475 NRYKLFLECALIL
+475 NRYKLFLECTLIL
-488 TSIIPPDLP
+488 TAIIPPDLP

-511 TKLYVFCT
+511 TKLFVFCT

-550 IAGLRPNGKCVPID
+550 IAGLAPNGVCVPID
-564 EAEDSTIQVL
+564 QAEPNTVQVL

-580 VLLDDGLV
+580 ALLDDGLV
-588 GDPLEKAALAAVDWN
+588 GDPLEKATLAAVDWN
-603 LTKSDSVIP
+603 LTKMDSVIP
-612 KRGKLKPLRIV
+612 KRTQLKPLKIMA
-623 QRYFFSSALKRMSVL
+623 RYHFSSALKRMSVL
-638 AGYLVPFSND
+638 AGYLIPYSNEVRH
-648 INYIGAVKGAPE
+648 IGAVKGAPE
-660 VIMGMLKEVPSDY
+660 VIQKMLTVVPADY
-673 EKIYLEYARR
+673 EKVYLEYARR
-683 GARVMALGIKEFG
+683 GARVLALGIKEFG
-696 SLPSHRI
+696 SLSAQRV
-703 RELKREDV
+703 RELKRDEV

-725 PMKPDSKSVIKELVQ
+725 PMKPDSKAVIKELIQ
-740 SSHKVLMIT
+740 SSHKVVMIT
-749 GDSPLTACH
+749 GDNPLTACH
-758 VARELRFTHKKMLIL
+758 VARELRFTRKKLLIL
-773 TPPGRLDEWSWMS
+773 TPPKNIEKDSWSWTS
-786 VDGDQSYPLDIG
+786 IDGEQTYKLENRPKSISLI
-798 ITRKNI
+798 
-804 AMLLATND
+804 LATHD
-812 LCITGEGLLHLKQH
+812 LCITGEALMYLQQH
-826 HHQYML
+826 EPDYMR
-832 QLLPQVTVCA
+832 QILPQITICA

-850 YIITTLKQLG
+850 FVITQLKHLG
-860 YYTLMCGDG
+860 YCTLMCGDG

-879 HVGVSLL
+879 NVGVSLL

-891 KRKRTE
+891 KKKRPE
-897 EELQQINAA
+897 DEQQLQ
-906 ATAAAT
+906 
-912 AAAAAAN
+912 AAAAATQAANQAN
-919 QQLSPRERALR
+919 QQLTPRERALR
-930 RRQEHMNQTQARLQN
+930 RRQEQLNQTQARLQS
-945 ALRDM
+945 ALRDI

-970 LSSIVC
+970 SSSIVC

-1019 SDTQATIQG
+1019 SDTQATMQG
-1028 ILVAACFLFITR
+1028 IFIAACFLFITR
-1040 SKPLKSLS
+1040 AKPLKTLS

-1073 GALYYLTSEASALAP
+1073 GTLYYLTSEATKLAP

-1093 VKLYIDMDAD
+1093 VKLYIDMDAE
-1103 EKGKYDPNIV
+1103 EKTKYDPNIV

-1118 IICISLQVATIAVNY
+1118 IICLSLQVATIAVNY
-1133 KGHPFMESLRANRML
+1133 KGHPFMESLRSNRML
-1148 MFAIGA
+1148 MYAIGA
-1154 SGALVLLLTSG
+1154 SATLVLLLSTG
-1165 AVPGLTEF
+1165 LAPELTEF
-1173 FEIVN
+1173 FEIIQ
-1178 FPASVSIF
+1178 FPTEF
-1186 YLSIFSYRVLNAAP
+1186 RTTLLMVL
-1200 YCLQFRSKLLTVLIM
+1200 VL
-1215 DIVGAFLLD
+1215 DILGAFTLD
-1224 RICSFLFG
+1224 RVCSFLFG

>member
-1 MSETAAKTGGA
+1 MSELAAESKGKEMGVGSPRGA
-12 AGDNNNKKYS
+12 DGDADNRKGALPIA
-22 KLPSAGGSLDEL
+22 KLDDL
-34 VQYVT
+34 VQYVS
-39 LHVRKPTPLSGVI
+39 LHVRIPTPLTGVV
-52 LPFVPLY
+52 LPFLPLY
-59 LTAFYLWI
+59 LGAFYLWI
-67 YVYKTQEHELNALDG
+67 HVHGSNSPGDDDFVPSENLTSTDIS
-82 AAPEPATNIN
+82 TT
-92 AGANDGAAWND
+92 WND
-103 IGFIAVVAIA
+103 VGFIGILAIA

-137 VKQPAPG
+137 VKLPG
-144 VLAKVVPTQ
+144 PNVLAKVVPTA

-158 KIVPIRSLKLED
+158 KIVPVRSAKLED
-170 GSPQYYL
+170 GTTQYYL

-183 YVWDAEKATFR
+183 YVWCHDRKTFR
-194 AVEFPVN
+194 SVEFPVN
-201 NLLSSYAR
+201 GLLSSYASSR
-209 SYGLE
+209 GLE
-214 TEEAIKTATQTYG
+214 TEEAIKASTLTYG
-227 NNEMEMV
+227 NNEMDMV

-258 GLWCMDDFWYYS
+258 GLWCMDDYWYYS

-297 MGNKPHFIYAL
+297 MGNKPYQIYAF
-308 RQRKWRHIGSDE
+308 RQNKWRHIGSDE

-325 LVSITRSQNDNIV
+325 LISVTRSQNDNLV
-338 PCDVVILRGSCIVDE
+338 PCDLVILRGSCIVDE

-363 MKESLESLQDL
+363 MKESLESLDNL
-374 NTELDVE
+374 DTELDTDAE
-381 GDGKLMVLY
+381 GKLFVLF

-397 HTAPSKESMRAPDG
+397 HTAPTKESLRAPDG

-442 NNAETF
+442 NNSETF

-475 NRYKLFLECALIL
+475 NRYKLFLECTLIL
-488 TSIIPPDLP
+488 TAIIPPDLP

-511 TKLYVFCT
+511 TKFFIFCT

-550 IAGLRPNGKCVPID
+550 IAGLAPNGACVPID
-564 EAEDSTIQVL
+564 QAESNTIQVL

-580 VLLDDGLV
+580 ALLDDGLV
-588 GDPLEKAALAAVDWN
+588 GDPLEKATLAAVDWN
-603 LTKSDSVIP
+603 LTKMDSVIP
-612 KRGKLKPLRIV
+612 KKTQLKPLKIMA
-623 QRYFFSSALKRMSVL
+623 RYHFSSALKRMSVL
-638 AGYLVPFSND
+638 AGYLVPYSNEVKH
-648 INYIGAVKGAPE
+648 IGAVKGAPE
-660 VIMGMLKEVPSDY
+660 VIQKMLTEVPADY
-673 EKIYLEYARR
+673 EKVYLEYARR
-683 GARVMALGIKEFG
+683 GARVLALGIKELG
-696 SLPSHRI
+696 TLSAQRV
-703 RELKREDV
+703 RELKRDEV

-725 PMKPDSKSVIKELVQ
+725 PMKPDSKAVIKELIQ
-740 SSHKVLMIT
+740 SSHKVVMIT
-749 GDSPLTACH
+749 GDNPLTACH
-758 VARELRFTHKKMLIL
+758 VARELRFTRKKLLIL
-773 TPPGRLDEWSWMS
+773 TPPKNIEKDTWNWVSI
-786 VDGDQSYPLDIG
+786 DGDQTYKMENRQKSISM
-798 ITRKNI
+798 I
-804 AMLLATND
+804 LATHD
-812 LCITGEGLLHLKQH
+812 LCITGEALMYLQ
-826 HHQYML
+826 QFEPDYMR
-832 QLLPQVTVCA
+832 QILPQITICA

-850 YIITTLKQLG
+850 FVITQLKQLG
-860 YYTLMCGDG
+860 YCTLMCGDG

-879 HVGVSLL
+879 NVGVSLL

-891 KRKRTE
+891 KKKRPE
-897 EELQQINAA
+897 EEQQQQ
-906 ATAAAT
+906 ATAASQ
-912 AAAAAAN
+912 AAN
-919 QQLSPRERALR
+919 QQLTPRERALR
-930 RRQEHMNQTQARLQN
+930 RRQEQLNQTQARLQS
-945 ALRDM
+945 ALRDI

-970 LSSIVC
+970 SSSIVC

-1019 SDTQATIQG
+1019 SDTQATMQG
-1028 ILVAACFLFITR
+1028 IFIAACFLFITR
-1040 SKPLKSLS
+1040 AKPLKTLS
-1048 KVAPLPNIFNLYT
+1048 KVAPLPNIFNFYT

-1073 GALYYLTSEASALAP
+1073 GTLYYLTSEATKLAP

-1093 VKLYIDMDAD
+1093 VKLYIDMDAE
-1103 EKGKYDPNIV
+1103 EKTKYDPNIV

-1118 IICISLQVATIAVNY
+1118 IICLSLQVATIAVNY
-1133 KGHPFMESLRANRML
+1133 KGHPFMESLRSNRML
-1148 MFAIGA
+1148 MYAIGA
-1154 SGALVLLLTSG
+1154 SATLVLLLSTG
-1165 AVPGLTEF
+1165 LAPELTEF
-1173 FEIVN
+1173 FEIIK
-1178 FPASVSIF
+1178 FPTE
-1186 YLSIFSYRVLNAAP
+1186 
-1200 YCLQFRSKLLTVLIM
+1200 FRTTLLTVLVL
-1215 DIVGAFLLD
+1215 DILGAFILD

>member
-1 MSETAAKTGGA
+1 MSSVSTIQASG
-12 AGDNNNKKYS
+12 AGDGNRKKTTT
-22 KLPSAGGSLDEL
+22 LDDL
-34 VQYVT
+34 VQYVN
-39 LHVRKPTPLSGVI
+39 LYVRTPTPLSGLI

-59 LTAFYLWI
+59 LIAFYLWI
-67 YVYKTQEHELNALDG
+67 YVYGGTEKGELDLPVESAVLDKTE
-82 AAPEPATNIN
+82 ATT
-92 AGANDGAAWND
+92 AWNE
-103 IGFIAVVAIA
+103 IGFVAVVAIA
-113 FLHVLTLLF
+113 FVHILTLLF

-137 VKQPAPG
+137 VKLPGPG
-144 VLAKVVPTQ
+144 VLAKVVPTA

-158 KIVPIRSLKLED
+158 KIVPIRSMKLQD
-170 GSPQYYL
+170 GGLEYYL

-183 YVWDAEKATFR
+183 YVWDGEKATFR

-201 NLLSSYAR
+201 ELLSSYANSR
-209 SYGLE
+209 GHE
-214 TEEAIKTATQTYG
+214 TEEALKTAEQTYG

-234 VPEFHELFIERAT
+234 VPEFHELFVERAT

-258 GLWCMDDFWYYS
+258 GLWCMDDYWYYS

-297 MGNKPHFIYAL
+297 MGNKPYLIYAF
-308 RQRKWRHIGSDE
+308 RQNKWRHIGSDE

-338 PCDVVILRGSCIVDE
+338 PCDVVILRGNCIVDE

-363 MKESLESLQDL
+363 MKESLESMDQL
-374 NTELDVE
+374 NVELNVE
-381 GDGKLMVLY
+381 GDGKLFVLY

-511 TKLYVFCT
+511 TKLFVFCT

-550 IAGLRPNGKCVPID
+550 IAGLTPNGSCVPIE
-564 EAEDSTIQVL
+564 EAQNSTVQVL

-580 VLLDDGLV
+580 AVLEDGLV
-588 GDPLEKAALAAVDWN
+588 GDPLEKATLAAVDWS
-603 LTKSDSVIP
+603 LTKTDSVIP
-612 KRGKLKPLRIV
+612 KRGQLKPLRIV
-623 QRYFFSSALKRMSVL
+623 QRYHFSSALKRMSVV
-638 AGYLVPFSND
+638 AGYLMPYSNE
-648 INYIGAVKGAPE
+648 ISYIGAVKGAPE
-660 VIMGMLKEVPSDY
+660 VIIKMLKTVPKDY

-683 GARVMALGIKEFG
+683 GARVLALGIKEFNTL
-696 SLPSHRI
+696 SAQRV
-703 RELKREDV
+703 RELKRDEV
-711 ECDLT
+711 ECELT

-725 PMKPDSKSVIKELVQ
+725 PMKPDSKSVIKELIQ
-740 SSHKVLMIT
+740 SSHKVVMIT

-758 VARELRFTHKKMLIL
+758 VARELRFTRKKLLIL
-773 TPPGRLDEWSWMS
+773 TPPHESSNENWTWVSI
-786 VDGDQSYPLDIG
+786 DGDQTYQLEPN
-798 ITRKNI
+798 RERNI
-804 AMLLATND
+804 SMLLATHD
-812 LCITGEGLLHLKQH
+812 LCITGEGLLYLQH
-826 HHQYML
+826 NAHRYML
-832 QLLPQVTVCA
+832 KLLPQITVCA

-850 YIITTLKQLG
+850 FVITTLKQLG
-860 YYTLMCGDG
+860 YCTLMCGDG

-897 EELQQINAA
+897 EEVQQLN
-906 ATAAAT
+906 AAT
-912 AAAAAAN
+912 AAAAAAQTAAN
-919 QQLSPRERALR
+919 QQMTPRERALR
-930 RRQEHMNQTQARLQN
+930 RRQEQLNQTQARLQN
-945 ALRDM
+945 ALKDM

-970 LSSIVC
+970 SSSIVC

-1019 SDTQATIQG
+1019 SDTQATMQG
-1028 ILVAACFLFITR
+1028 IFIAACFLFITR
-1040 SKPLKSLS
+1040 SKPLKTLS

-1061 ISTILTQFAVHF
+1061 ISTILAQFAVHF
-1073 GALYYLTSEASALAP
+1073 GTLYYLTSQATALAP
-1088 PRVGK
+1088 PSTGK
-1093 VKLYIDMDAD
+1093 VKLYIDMDPE
-1103 EKGKYDPNIV
+1103 EKTKYDPNIV

-1118 IICISLQVATIAVNY
+1118 IICIALQVATIAVNY

-1148 MFAIGA
+1148 MYSIAA
-1154 SGALVLLLTSG
+1154 SAGLVLLLTTG
-1165 AVPGLTEF
+1165 LAPELTEF
-1173 FEIVN
+1173 FEIID
-1178 FPASVSIF
+1178 FPAD
-1186 YLSIFSYRVLNAAP
+1186 
-1200 YCLQFRSKLLTVLIM
+1200 FRKLLLIVLVV
-1215 DIVGAFLLD
+1215 DIIGAFALD
-1224 RICSFLFG
+1224 RVCSFLFG
-1232 ETRRKSKVLNC
+1232 ENRRKSKVLNC

>member
-1 MSETAAKTGGA
+1 MSEAVTKGGA
-12 AGDNNNKKYS
+12 AGDNNNKNNKRYS
-22 KLPSAGGSLDEL
+22 KLKSNALDDL

-39 LHVRKPTPLSGVI
+39 LHVRKPTPLSGVV

-67 YVYKTQEHELNALDG
+67 YVYKSHDSVTESPETEEAV
-82 AAPEPATNIN
+82 AATDVSSIN
-92 AGANDGAAWND
+92 SEGAAWND

-137 VKQPAPG
+137 VKKPASG
-144 VLAKVVPTQ
+144 VLAKVVPTE

-158 KIVPIRSLKLED
+158 KIVPICSLKLED
-170 GSPQYYL
+170 GTLQYYL

-183 YVWDAEKATFR
+183 YVWDEDKATFR

-201 NLLSSYAR
+201 ELLSSYAS

-214 TEEAIKTATQTYG
+214 TEEAIKTASQTYG
-227 NNEMEMV
+227 NNEMDMV

-297 MGNKPHFIYAL
+297 MGNKPYFIYAL
-308 RQRKWRHIGSDE
+308 RQKKWRHIGSNE

-363 MKESLESLQDL
+363 MKESLESLQQL

-442 NNAETF
+442 NNSETF

-550 IAGLRPNGKCVPID
+550 IAGLTPNGKCVPID
-564 EAEDSTIQVL
+564 EAQDSTIQVL

-580 VLLDDGLV
+580 ALLDDGMV

-623 QRYFFSSALKRMSVL
+623 QRYYFSSALKRMSVL

-660 VIMGMLKEVPSDY
+660 VIMGMLKTVPSDY

-696 SLPSHRI
+696 TLGGQRI
-703 RELKREDV
+703 RELKREEV

-725 PMKPDSKSVIKELVQ
+725 PMKPDSKSVVKELVQ

-758 VARELRFTHKKMLIL
+758 VARELRFTSKKLVIL
-773 TPPGRLDEWSWMS
+773 TPPQERRTEDWSWMS
-786 VDGDQSYPLDIG
+786 VDGDRTYPLDATKG
-798 ITRKNI
+798 SKNI
-804 AMLLATND
+804 AMLLATHD
-812 LCITGEGLLHLKQH
+812 LCITGEGLHHLKH
-826 HHQYML
+826 SHYQYML
-832 QLLPQVTVCA
+832 QVLPQVTVCA

-906 ATAAAT
+906 ATAAA
-912 AAAAAAN
+912 AAQTAAN

-930 RRQEHMNQTQARLQN
+930 RRQEHINQTQARLQN

-970 LSSIVC
+970 LSSIMC

-1019 SDTQATIQG
+1019 SDTQATMQG
-1028 ILVAACFLFITR
+1028 IFVAACFLFITR
-1040 SKPLKSLS
+1040 SKPLKTLS
-1048 KVAPLPNIFNLYT
+1048 KVAPLPNIFNFYT

-1093 VKLYIDMDAD
+1093 VKLYIDMDNE
-1103 EKGKYDPNIV
+1103 EKTKYDPNIV

-1148 MFAIGA
+1148 MCAIGA
-1154 SGALVLLLTSG
+1154 SAALVLFLTTG
-1165 AVPGLTEF
+1165 AVPGLTQF
-1173 FEIVN
+1173 FEIVD
-1178 FPASVSIF
+1178 FPANF
-1186 YLSIFSYRVLNAAP
+1186 RMTLLAVL
-1200 YCLQFRSKLLTVLIM
+1200 VV
-1215 DIVGAFLLD
+1215 DIVGAFALD

>member
-1 MSETAAKTGGA
+1 MSVTATTSGA
-12 AGDNNNKKYS
+12 AGDNKNKNNKRYS
-22 KLPSAGGSLDEL
+22 KLKSSALDDL

-39 LHVRKPTPLSGVI
+39 LHVRKPTPLSGVV

-67 YVYKTQEHELNALDG
+67 YVYKGHDNESLDST
-82 AAPEPATNIN
+82 AAAAVPAGNTE
-92 AGANDGAAWND
+92 GAAWND

-137 VKQPAPG
+137 VKKPAPG
-144 VLAKVVPTQ
+144 VLAKVVPTE

-170 GSPQYYL
+170 GTQQYYL

-183 YVWDAEKATFR
+183 YVWDEDKATFR

-201 NLLSSYAR
+201 KLLSSYAN

-214 TEEAIKTATQTYG
+214 TEQAIKTANQTYG
-227 NNEMEMV
+227 NNEMDMV

-297 MGNKPHFIYAL
+297 MGNKPYLIYAL
-308 RQRKWRHIGSDE
+308 RQKKWRHIGSDE

-363 MKESLESLQDL
+363 MKESLESLQQL

-442 NNAETF
+442 NNSETF

-463 YVWVKGSEDPER
+463 YVWVKGSEDLER

-511 TKLYVFCT
+511 TKLFVFCT

-550 IAGLRPNGKCVPID
+550 IAGLTPNGKCVPID
-564 EAEDSTIQVL
+564 EAQDSTVQVL

-580 VLLDDGLV
+580 ALLDDGLV

-623 QRYFFSSALKRMSVL
+623 QRYYFSSALKRMSVL

-660 VIMGMLKEVPSDY
+660 VIMGMLKTVPSDY

-696 SLPSHRI
+696 TLGGQRI
-703 RELKREDV
+703 RELKREEV

-725 PMKPDSKSVIKELVQ
+725 PMKPDSKSVVKELVQ

-758 VARELRFTHKKMLIL
+758 VARELRFTNKKLVIL
-773 TPPGRLDEWSWMS
+773 TPPQEGRTEHWNWTT
-786 VDGDQSYPLDIG
+786 VDGDRTYPLDD
-798 ITRKNI
+798 TKSSKNI
-804 AMLLATND
+804 AMLLSTHD
-812 LCITGEGLLHLKQH
+812 LCITGEGLQYLKH
-826 HHQYML
+826 SHYQYML
-832 QLLPQVTVCA
+832 QVLPQVTVCA

-906 ATAAAT
+906 ATAAA
-912 AAAAAAN
+912 AAATAAN

-930 RRQEHMNQTQARLQN
+930 RRQEHINQTQTRLQN
-945 ALRDM
+945 AIRDM

-970 LSSIVC
+970 LSSIMC

-1019 SDTQATIQG
+1019 SDTQATMQG
-1028 ILVAACFLFITR
+1028 IFVAACFLFITR
-1040 SKPLKSLS
+1040 SKPLKTLS

-1093 VKLYIDMDAD
+1093 VKLYIDMDTE
-1103 EKGKYDPNIV
+1103 EKTKYDPNIV

-1148 MFAIGA
+1148 MCAIGA
-1154 SGALVLLLTSG
+1154 SAALVLFLTTG
-1165 AVPGLTEF
+1165 AVPGLTQF
-1173 FEIVN
+1173 FEIVD
-1178 FPASVSIF
+1178 FPA
-1186 YLSIFSYRVLNAAP
+1186 N
-1200 YCLQFRSKLLTVLIM
+1200 FRMTLLTVLIV
-1215 DIVGAFLLD
+1215 DIVGAFALD

>member
-1 MSETAAKTGGA
+1 MSETAAKKGGA

-22 KLPSAGGSLDEL
+22 KLPSAGGSLDDL

-39 LHVRKPTPLSGVI
+39 LHVRKPTPLSGVV

-67 YVYKTQEHELNALDG
+67 YVYKSQDTAIVDNVSATSGSSDNAPSVDTRSSSN
-82 AAPEPATNIN
+82 E
-92 AGANDGAAWND
+92 GAAWND

-137 VKQPAPG
+137 VKQPALG
-144 VLAKVVPTQ
+144 VLAKVVPTE

-158 KIVPIRSLKLED
+158 KIVPIRSIKLED
-170 GSPQYYL
+170 GTDQFYL

-227 NNEMEMV
+227 NNEMDMV

-270 LFTLFMLIAFE
+270 LFTLFMLVAFE

-297 MGNKPHFIYAL
+297 MGNKPYFIYAL
-308 RQRKWRHIGSDE
+308 RQKKWRQIGSDE

-363 MKESLESLQDL
+363 MKESLESLQQLD
-374 NTELDVE
+374 TELDVE

-397 HTAPSKESMRAPDG
+397 HTAPSKESLRAPDG

-442 NNAETF
+442 NNSETF
-448 AFIAFLMVFAVAAAS
+448 AFIAFLMVFAVGAAS

-550 IAGLRPNGKCVPID
+550 IAGLTPNGKCVPID

-580 VLLDDGLV
+580 ALLDDGLV

-612 KRGKLKPLRIV
+612 KRSKLKPLRII

-638 AGYLVPFSND
+638 AGYLKPFSND

-660 VIMGMLKEVPSDY
+660 VIMGMLKTVPSDY
-673 EKIYLEYARR
+673 EK
-683 GARVMALGIKEFG
+683 
-696 SLPSHRI
+696 
-703 RELKREDV
+703 
-711 ECDLT
+711 
-716 FAGFVIISC
+716 
-725 PMKPDSKSVIKELVQ
+725 
-740 SSHKVLMIT
+740 
-749 GDSPLTACH
+749 
-758 VARELRFTHKKMLIL
+758 
-773 TPPGRLDEWSWMS
+773 
-786 VDGDQSYPLDIG
+786 
-798 ITRKNI
+798 
-804 AMLLATND
+804 
-812 LCITGEGLLHLKQH
+812 
-826 HHQYML
+826 
-832 QLLPQVTVCA
+832 
-842 RFAPKQKE
+842 
-850 YIITTLKQLG
+850 
-860 YYTLMCGDG
+860 
-869 TNDVGALKHA
+869 
-879 HVGVSLL
+879 VS
-886 TSAPV
+886 
-891 KRKRTE
+891 
-897 EELQQINAA
+897 
-906 ATAAAT
+906 
-912 AAAAAAN
+912 
-919 QQLSPRERALR
+919 
-930 RRQEHMNQTQARLQN
+930 
-945 ALRDM
+945 
-950 EEQTMVKLGDASIA
+950 
-964 APFTSK
+964 
-970 LSSIVC
+970 
-976 VNHIIKQ
+976 
-983 GRCTLVTTLQM
+983 
-994 FKILALNALIQ
+994 
-1005 AYCQSVLYIDGVKF
+1005 
-1019 SDTQATIQG
+1019 
-1028 ILVAACFLFITR
+1028 
-1040 SKPLKSLS
+1040 
-1048 KVAPLPNIFNLYT
+1048 
-1061 ISTILTQFAVHF
+1061 
-1073 GALYYLTSEASALAP
+1073 
-1088 PRVGK
+1088 
-1093 VKLYIDMDAD
+1093 
-1103 EKGKYDPNIV
+1103 
-1113 SSTVY
+1113 
-1118 IICISLQVATIAVNY
+1118 
-1133 KGHPFMESLRANRML
+1133 
-1148 MFAIGA
+1148 
-1154 SGALVLLLTSG
+1154 
-1165 AVPGLTEF
+1165 
-1173 FEIVN
+1173 
-1178 FPASVSIF
+1178 
-1186 YLSIFSYRVLNAAP
+1186 
-1200 YCLQFRSKLLTVLIM
+1200 
-1215 DIVGAFLLD
+1215 
-1224 RICSFLFG
+1224 
-1232 ETRRKSKVLNC
+1232 

>member
-1 MSETAAKTGGA
+1 MSVTATTSGA
-12 AGDNNNKKYS
+12 AGDNKNKNNKRYS
-22 KLPSAGGSLDEL
+22 KLKSSALDDL

-39 LHVRKPTPLSGVI
+39 LHVRKPTPLSGVV

-67 YVYKTQEHELNALDG
+67 YVYKGHDNESLDST
-82 AAPEPATNIN
+82 AAAAVPAGNTE
-92 AGANDGAAWND
+92 GAAWND

-137 VKQPAPG
+137 VKKPAPG
-144 VLAKVVPTQ
+144 VLAKVVPTE

-170 GSPQYYL
+170 GTQQYYL

-183 YVWDAEKATFR
+183 YVWDEDKATFR

-201 NLLSSYAR
+201 KLLSSYAN

-214 TEEAIKTATQTYG
+214 TEQAIKTASQTYG
-227 NNEMEMV
+227 NNEMDMV

-297 MGNKPHFIYAL
+297 MGNKPYLIYAL
-308 RQRKWRHIGSDE
+308 RQKKWRHIGSDE

-363 MKESLESLQDL
+363 MKESLESLQQL

-442 NNAETF
+442 NNSETF

-511 TKLYVFCT
+511 TKLFVFCT

-550 IAGLRPNGKCVPID
+550 IAGLTPNGKCVPID
-564 EAEDSTIQVL
+564 EAQDSTVQVL

-580 VLLDDGLV
+580 ALLDDGLV

-623 QRYFFSSALKRMSVL
+623 QRYYFSSALKRMSVL

-660 VIMGMLKEVPSDY
+660 VIMGMLKTVPSDY

-696 SLPSHRI
+696 TLGGQRI
-703 RELKREDV
+703 RELKREEV

-725 PMKPDSKSVIKELVQ
+725 PMKPDSKSVVKELVQ

-758 VARELRFTHKKMLIL
+758 VARELRFTNKKLVIL
-773 TPPGRLDEWSWMS
+773 TPPQEGRTEDWSWTT
-786 VDGDQSYPLDIG
+786 VDGDRNYPLDD
-798 ITRKNI
+798 TKSSKNI
-804 AMLLATND
+804 AMLLSTHD
-812 LCITGEGLLHLKQH
+812 LCITGEGLQYLKH
-826 HHQYML
+826 SHYQYML
-832 QLLPQVTVCA
+832 QVLPQVTVCA

-906 ATAAAT
+906 ATAAA
-912 AAAAAAN
+912 AAASAAN

-930 RRQEHMNQTQARLQN
+930 RRQEHINQTQARLQN
-945 ALRDM
+945 AIRDM

-970 LSSIVC
+970 LSSIMC

-1019 SDTQATIQG
+1019 SDTQATMQG
-1028 ILVAACFLFITR
+1028 IFVAACFLFITR
-1040 SKPLKSLS
+1040 SKPLKTLS

-1093 VKLYIDMDAD
+1093 VKLYIDMDTE
-1103 EKGKYDPNIV
+1103 EKTKYDPNIV

-1148 MFAIGA
+1148 MCAIGA
-1154 SGALVLLLTSG
+1154 SAALVLFLTTG
-1165 AVPGLTEF
+1165 AVPGLTQF
-1173 FEIVN
+1173 FEIVD
-1178 FPASVSIF
+1178 FPA
-1186 YLSIFSYRVLNAAP
+1186 N
-1200 YCLQFRSKLLTVLIM
+1200 FRMTLLTVLIV
-1215 DIVGAFLLD
+1215 DIVGAFALD

>member
-1 MSETAAKTGGA
+1 MSATAVTTGGA
-12 AGDNNNKKYS
+12 AGDNNNKNKNE
-22 KLPSAGGSLDEL
+22 KRNNTAVTATALDDV

-39 LHVRKPTPLSGVI
+39 LYVRKPTPLSGVV

-67 YVYKTQEHELNALDG
+67 YVYKSHDTDETAALQQQNKTDDVFDRLDQD
-82 AAPEPATNIN
+82 
-92 AGANDGAAWND
+92 DGAAWNE

-137 VKQPAPG
+137 VKQPALG
-144 VLAKVVPTQ
+144 VLAKVVPTA

-158 KIVPIRSLKLED
+158 KIVPIQSLKLED
-170 GSPQYYL
+170 GQQQYYL

-183 YVWDAEKATFR
+183 YVWDENKATFR
-194 AVEFPVN
+194 SVEFPVN
-201 NLLSSYAR
+201 ELLSTYANSR
-209 SYGLE
+209 GLE
-214 TEEAIKTATQTYG
+214 SEQSIKTAMQTYG
-227 NNEMEMV
+227 NNEMDMV

-297 MGNKPHFIYAL
+297 MGNKPYLIYAL
-308 RQRKWRHIGSDE
+308 RQNKWRHIGSNE

-325 LVSITRSQNDNIV
+325 LVSITRSQNDSIV
-338 PCDVVILRGSCIVDE
+338 PCDVVVLRGTCIVDE

-363 MKESLESLQDL
+363 MKESLESLQQL

-381 GDGKLMVLY
+381 GEGKLTVLF

-397 HTAPSKESMRAPDG
+397 HTAPSKVSMRAPDG

-425 QGKLL
+425 QGRLL

-442 NNAETF
+442 NNSETF

-463 YVWVKGSEDPER
+463 YVWVKGSEDLER

-511 TKLYVFCT
+511 TKLFVFCT

-550 IAGLRPNGKCVPID
+550 IAGLTPNGKCVPIE
-564 EAEDSTIQVL
+564 EAEEATIQVL

-580 VLLDDGLV
+580 ALLDDGLV

-623 QRYFFSSALKRMSVL
+623 QRYHFSSALKRMSVL
-638 AGYLVPFSND
+638 AGYLMPFSND

-660 VIMGMLKEVPSDY
+660 VIMGMLKNIPQDY

-696 SLPSHRI
+696 TLGGQRI
-703 RELKREDV
+703 RELKREEV

-725 PMKPDSKSVIKELVQ
+725 PMKPDSKSVIKELVH

-758 VARELRFTHKKMLIL
+758 VARELRFTTKKLLIL
-773 TPPGRLDEWSWMS
+773 TRPPLQQEGMDDWSWVS
-786 VDGDQSYPLDIG
+786 VDGERTYAVDEVKAA
-798 ITRKNI
+798 KNI
-804 AMLLATND
+804 AMLLAAHD
-812 LCITGEGLLHLKQH
+812 LCITGEGLMYLQQSHPA
-826 HHQYML
+826 YML
-832 QLLPQVTVCA
+832 KVLPQVTVCA

-897 EELQQINAA
+897 QELQQINAA
-906 ATAAAT
+906 ATAAA
-912 AAAAAAN
+912 AAATANAN

-930 RRQEHMNQTQARLQN
+930 RRQEHIDRTQARLQH

-970 LSSIVC
+970 LSSIMC

-1019 SDTQATIQG
+1019 SDTQATMQG
-1028 ILVAACFLFITR
+1028 IFIAACFLFITR
-1040 SKPLKSLS
+1040 SKPLKTLS

-1073 GALYYLTSEASALAP
+1073 GALYYLTSEATALAP

-1093 VKLYIDMDAD
+1093 VKLYIDMDAE
-1103 EKGKYDPNIV
+1103 EKTKYDPNIV

-1118 IICISLQVATIAVNY
+1118 IICVSLQVATIAVNY

-1148 MFAIGA
+1148 MCAIGA
-1154 SGALVLLLTSG
+1154 SAALVLFLTTG
-1165 AVPGLTEF
+1165 IVPGLTQF
-1173 FEIVN
+1173 FEIVD
-1178 FPASVSIF
+1178 FPANFRQTLLI
-1186 YLSIFSYRVLNAAP
+1186 VL
-1200 YCLQFRSKLLTVLIM
+1200 VV
-1215 DIVGAFLLD
+1215 DIVGAFALD

-1232 ETRRKSKVLNC
+1232 ETRSKSKVLNC

>member
-1 MSETAAKTGGA
+1 MTEAARARPANSRGA
-12 AGDNNNKKYS
+12 AGDTQMYPLS
-22 KLPSAGGSLDEL
+22 GGSKEPPKLDDL
-34 VQYVT
+34 VQYVS
-39 LHVRKPTPLSGVI
+39 LYVRIPTPLTGVV

-59 LTAFYLWI
+59 LSAFYLW
-67 YVYKTQEHELNALDG
+67 VHVTGGEET
-82 AAPEPATNIN
+82 PT
-92 AGANDGAAWND
+92 AGVIPLKNETTTDHSTTWND
-103 IGFIAVVAIA
+103 FGFIAVLAIA
-113 FLHVLTLLF
+113 FLHILTLLC

-137 VKQPAPG
+137 VKLPG
-144 VLAKVVPTQ
+144 ANVLAKVVPTA

-158 KIVPIRSLKLED
+158 KIVPVRSSQLED
-170 GSPQYYL
+170 GSTQYFL

-183 YVWDAEKATFR
+183 YVWNEDRKTFQ

-201 NLLSSYAR
+201 GLLSSYSSSR
-209 SYGLE
+209 GLE
-214 TEEAIKTATQTYG
+214 SEEAIKRATFTYG

-234 VPEFHELFIERAT
+234 VPEFHELFVERAT

-258 GLWCMDDFWYYS
+258 GLWCMDDYWYYS
-270 LFTLFMLIAFE
+270 LFTLFVLVAFE

-297 MGNKPHFIYAL
+297 MGNKPYLIYAF
-308 RQRKWRHIGSDE
+308 RQNKWRHIGSDE

-338 PCDVVILRGSCIVDE
+338 PCDLVILRGSCIVDE
-353 SMLTGESVPQ
+353 SMLTGESVPL
-363 MKESLESLQDL
+363 MKESLESLDNL
-374 NTELDVE
+374 DVELDAE
-381 GDGKLMVLY
+381 GDGKLFVLF

-397 HTAPSKESMRAPDG
+397 HTAPTKESLRAPDG

-442 NNAETF
+442 NNVETF

-475 NRYKLFLECALIL
+475 NRYKLFLECTLIL

-511 TKLYVFCT
+511 TRLFVFCT

-550 IAGLRPNGKCVPID
+550 IAGLAPNGACVPIE
-564 EAEDSTIQVL
+564 EAEANTVQVL

-580 VLLDDGLV
+580 ALLDDGLV
-588 GDPLEKAALAAVDWN
+588 GDPLEKATLAAVDWT
-603 LTKSDSVIP
+603 LTKMDSVIP
-612 KRGKLKPLRIV
+612 KKPQFKPLKII
-623 QRYFFSSALKRMSVL
+623 QRYHFSSALKRMSVL
-638 AGYLVPFSND
+638 AGYLMPYSNEVKH
-648 INYIGAVKGAPE
+648 IGAVKGAPE
-660 VIMGMLKEVPSDY
+660 VIQKMLSEVPTDY
-673 EKIYLEYARR
+673 EKVYLEYARR
-683 GARVMALGIKEFG
+683 GARVLALGIKEFG
-696 SLPSHRI
+696 TLGSQKI
-703 RELKREDV
+703 RELKREEV

-725 PMKPDSKSVIKELVQ
+725 PMKPDSKSVIKELIQ
-740 SSHKVLMIT
+740 SSHKVVMIT

-758 VARELRFTHKKMLIL
+758 VAKELRFTRKKLVIL
-773 TPPGRLDEWSWMS
+773 TPPDQEEGDKWSWVS
-786 VDGDQSYPLDIG
+786 IGGDQTYELDFKDANKRISL
-798 ITRKNI
+798 
-804 AMLLATND
+804 LLATHD
-812 LCITGEGLLHLKQH
+812 LCITGEGLQYLQQNQQH
-826 HHQYML
+826 YMR

-850 YIITTLKQLG
+850 FIITQLKQLG
-860 YYTLMCGDG
+860 YCTLMCGDG
-869 TNDVGALKHA
+869 TNDVGALKQA
-879 HVGVSLL
+879 NVGVSLL

-897 EELQQINAA
+897 EEQRQAA
-906 ATAAAT
+906 AN
-912 AAAAAAN
+912 AAAAAAQAAANAN
-919 QQLSPRERALR
+919 QQLTPRERALR
-930 RRQEHMNQTQARLQN
+930 RRQEHINQTQARLQS
-945 ALRDM
+945 ALADM

-970 LSSIVC
+970 SSSIMC

-1005 AYCQSVLYIDGVKF
+1005 AYCQSVLYIDGIKF
-1019 SDTQATIQG
+1019 SDTQATMQG
-1028 ILVAACFLFITR
+1028 IFIAACFLFITR
-1040 SKPLKSLS
+1040 AKPLKTLS
-1048 KVAPLPNIFNLYT
+1048 KVAPLPNIFNFYT
-1061 ISTILTQFAVHF
+1061 ISTILCQFAVHF
-1073 GALYYLTSEASALAP
+1073 GALYYLTSQANILAP
-1088 PRVGK
+1088 PREGK
-1093 VKLYIDMDAD
+1093 VKLYLDMDPE
-1103 EKGKYDPNIV
+1103 EKTKYDPNIV

-1118 IICISLQVATIAVNY
+1118 IICLSLQVATIAVNY
-1133 KGHPFMESLRANRML
+1133 KGHPFRESLRSNRML
-1148 MFAIGA
+1148 MYAIGA
-1154 SGALVLLLTSG
+1154 SATLVILLSTGL
-1165 AVPGLTEF
+1165 APELTEF
-1173 FEIVN
+1173 FEIIE
-1178 FPASVSIF
+1178 FPTDF
-1186 YLSIFSYRVLNAAP
+1186 RKTLLCVL
-1200 YCLQFRSKLLTVLIM
+1200 VV
-1215 DIVGAFLLD
+1215 DIVGAFVLD